1 MTSMSDGRINER
13 VSSLESWREDTNR
26 RLEDVRDDITA
37 INNRIDVVRSNE
49 LKHITDRIG
58 VLEKDEGGS
67 ISKGDWAKILI
78 AIIGTAGLVL
88 ATVIQY
94 VVGR

>member
-1 MTSMSDGRINER
+1 MSDGRINER

-26 RLEDVRDDITA
+26 RLDDINEDMRT
-37 INNRIDVVRSNE
+37 IRSNE